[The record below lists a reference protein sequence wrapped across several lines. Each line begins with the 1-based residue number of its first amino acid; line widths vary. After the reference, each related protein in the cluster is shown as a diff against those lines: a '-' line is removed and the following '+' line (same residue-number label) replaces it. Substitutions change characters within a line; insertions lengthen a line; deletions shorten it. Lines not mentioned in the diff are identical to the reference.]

1 MGSFVNS
8 IIYFSKIM
16 RRYLSV
22 FKNHVI
28 IMVVFLALIIFSSL
42 TSGKL
47 SSVTTVLTGVLM
59 IYAAIVFTL
68 WIIKTPSKKSND
80 EVL

>member
-1 MGSFVNS
+1 M
-8 IIYFSKIM
+8 K
-16 RRYLSV
+16 RYLSV

-28 IMVVFLALIIFSSL
+28 IMVVFLALIIVSSV
-42 TSGKL
+42 TNGKL

-59 IYAAIVFTL
+59 IYAAIVFTF
-68 WIIKTPSKKSND
+68 WIIKTPARKSKD